1 MKLLLNTFILI
12 FVFSLTVFAQAQTA
26 RDEAIALYKQK
37 NYSAAARALQTLTE
51 TNKKDAEIWNMLGLS
66 YLSLSDFKQSR
77 KALGNAVKISPR
89 DSTFRTNLA
98 YANLVSNKLSE
109 AAKEADAAIRL
120 DPQNAEA
127 YYLRGN
133 INLRQNKLEK
143 AIADADRAIEIKPAF
158 ASPYLLKANGY
169 LYSFGE
175 AVAKGAKPADRVD
188 LLKKASEALEICQK
202 DCEKDSDLNLHRE
215 ALGAAKAFYSYF
227 KDNKDET
234 LAPETPTTPTTI
246 AANVTPVKILTKP
259 RASYTDSARSAG
271 IQGVVRIAVLFSAEG
286 RAKYAMVVK
295 PLSNG
300 LTEEAIK
307 AARQITFEPQMKDG
321 KPVPV
326 VKVVEYTFT
335 LY

>member
-12 FVFSLTVFAQAQTA
+12 FVLSPAAFAQEQTA
-26 RDEAIALYKQK
+26 REAAIALFKQK
-37 NYSAAARALQTLTE
+37 NYMAAAQALQTLTK
-51 TNKKDAEIWNMLGLS
+51 TNKKDAEIWNMLGLA

-77 KALGNAVKISPR
+77 QALGNAVKISPQ

-98 YANLVSNKLSE
+98 FANLLGNKLKP
-109 AAKEADAAIRL
+109 AAKEAETAIRL
-120 DPQNAEA
+120 NPRNAEA

-133 INLRQNKLEK
+133 INLRQNKFEN
-143 AIADADRAIEIKPAF
+143 AIADADRAIGINPAF
-158 ASPYLLKANGY
+158 ASSYLLKANGY

-175 AVAKGAKPADRVD
+175 ALAKGAKPSDRAD
-188 LLKKASEALEICQK
+188 LLKKASEVLEVCLK
-202 DCEKDSDLNLHRE
+202 DCEKNSDFSLHRE

-227 KDNKDET
+227 SANRDET
-234 LAPETPTTPTTI
+234 LAPETQTPTVD
-246 AANVTPVKILTKP
+246 AGVKPMKILAKP

-271 IQGVVRIAVLFSAEG
+271 IQGVVKIAVLFSAEG
-286 RAKYAMVVK
+286 RTKYVMVVK

-307 AARQITFEPQMKDG
+307 AARQITFEPQLKDG
-321 KPVPV
+321 KPVSV
-326 VKVVEYTFT
+326 VKTVEYTFT